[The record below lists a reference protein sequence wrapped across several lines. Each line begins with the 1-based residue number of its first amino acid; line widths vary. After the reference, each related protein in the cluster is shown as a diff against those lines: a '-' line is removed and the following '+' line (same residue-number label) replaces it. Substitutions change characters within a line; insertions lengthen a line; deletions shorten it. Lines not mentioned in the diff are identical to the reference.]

1 MLKYPIIHDG
11 SPTIKTDGENYYNAL
26 MKIYYESG
34 SLKEVTDLARDK
46 GEVGIDN
53 TKDYI
58 NVFMLEEFI
67 ILLTTYLVNIDN
79 LYCASSITRL
89 ALNQYKDTFKLVC
102 IRNTMVC
109 RFRDTTTIDL
119 MMTYVVNI
127 ENSLFGEVI
136 IDEDGDFITQEDSD
150 CFKYLT

>member
-34 SLKEVTDLARDK
+34 SLKEVTDSARDK

-58 NVFMLEEFI
+58 NV
-67 ILLTTYLVNIDN
+67 LLTTYLVNIDS
-79 LYCASSITRL
+79 LYCASGINKS

-109 RFRDTTTIDL
+109 RLRDTTTIDL
-119 MMTYVVNI
+119 MLAYVVNV
-127 ENSLFGEVI
+127 ENSLFGDVF